1 MKRMVLGLMVLSS
14 FVWAQTPKFEYVG
27 SNRCKACHNKAEEGG
42 QYAQWESTDHAKAYE
57 TLLTDESKAI
67 AKEMGLTVAPEKAPE
82 CLRCHVT
89 GWGSPSG
96 YKLDIPADDMR
107 AKRANDN
114 LAAVGCESCH
124 GPGSEYKSKKIKDAI
139 AAGEITKE
147 SVGLKNPAAE
157 DCIVCHN
164 EDSPTY
170 KPFTW
175 EAKYPAISHP
185 YPEDME

>member
-1 MKRMVLGLMVLSS
+1 MKRTGLGLLVLVI
-14 FVWAQTPKFEYVG
+14 FVRAQTIPFEYVG
-27 SNRCKACHNKAEEGG
+27 SNRCKPCHNKAEMGA

-67 AKEMGLTVAPEKAPE
+67 AQKMGLETAPEKSPE

-89 GWGSPSG
+89 GLGTPSG
-96 YKLDIPADDMR
+96 YKLDIPADDVR

-139 AAGEITKE
+139 AAGEITKA
-147 SVGLKNPAAE
+147 SVGLMNPTVETCTA
-157 DCIVCHN
+157 CHN

-175 EAKYPAISHP
+175 DEKYPAISHP
-185 YPEDME
+185 YPEGTH